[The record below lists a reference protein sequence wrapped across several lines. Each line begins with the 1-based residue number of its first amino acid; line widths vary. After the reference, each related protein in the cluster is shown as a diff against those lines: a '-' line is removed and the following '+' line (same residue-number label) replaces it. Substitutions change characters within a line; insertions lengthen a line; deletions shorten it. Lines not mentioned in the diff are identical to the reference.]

1 MFHKCKKHQRK
12 IDNISYWAV
21 HTPIKMLRSW
31 MTKIEIYCFCM
42 NWICFFW
49 KIICSTGCC
58 RKTPSKGCHLRKSKL
73 TDNVHSLTPSP
84 LPSCIYGQEVGTFL
98 KSEEPNLKSGK
109 RGTWVPKS
117 VPGPPKGYLAP
128 NRISDPQK
136 STRIPKVIV
145 SPQKGSWVP
154 NIPTLWL
161 PWVPKRY
168 MGPQKETWVPNRSFF
183 LRFSHMMASLLG
195 IP

>member
-84 LPSCIYGQEVGTFL
+84 LPTCIYGQEVGTFP

-109 RGTWVPKS
+109 RVPGSRKVYLGPQKGIWLPTGYSIPKRVPESQKWLWVHKKGPGSLTYLPYGCPESPNGTWVLKKK
-117 VPGPPKGYLAP
+117 PGSQ
-128 NRISDPQK
+128 I
-136 STRIPKVIV
+136 
-145 SPQKGSWVP
+145 
-154 NIPTLWL
+154 
-161 PWVPKRY
+161 
-168 MGPQKETWVPNRSFF
+168 GPF
-183 LRFSHMMASLLG
+183 LYAFPIWWH
-195 IP
+195 PY